1 MEISGKVIIFDST
14 TEAEICYRVITECN
28 QRGILTALKTGTSSV
43 KTQNAEKESVED
55 DIQRTHMV
63 Y

>member
-28 QRGILTALKTGTSSV
+28 QRGILTALKTGISSV
-43 KTQNAEKESVED
+43 KTQNAEKESVKD
-55 DIQRTHMV
+55 DI
-63 Y
+63 